1 MDMAAKRRDDGENV
15 DAKSKLS
22 RLLETE
28 VELEAML
35 QEARQEAKRLVELA
49 ESAAEDRVQQFELK
63 LEAEEARVRDRI
75 ARERDQA
82 VASIREEAGRETDQL
97 EELDDATVN
106 ELASYVLD
114 LLLGRP
120 GSRGS
125 D

>member
-1 MDMAAKRRDDGENV
+1 MAAKRRDEGA

-28 VELEAML
+28 IELEAML
-35 QEARQEAKRLVELA
+35 KEAKKEAKRLVGLA
-49 ESAAEDRVQQFELK
+49 ESAAEDRVQKFELQ
-63 LEAEEARVRDRI
+63 LEAEEASVRDRI

-82 VASIREEAGRETDQL
+82 IASIREEARRET
-97 EELDDATVN
+97 EELDSLDDAAVN
-106 ELASYVLD
+106 QLASYVLD

-120 GSRGS
+120 GSRGP

>member
-1 MDMAAKRRDDGENV
+1 MAAKRKDDGENA

-35 QEARQEAKRLVELA
+35 KEARDEAKRLVELA
-49 ESAAEDRVQQFELK
+49 ESAAEDHVRQFELQ
-63 LEAEEARVRDRI
+63 LEAEEAIVRDRI
-75 ARERDQA
+75 ARKRDQA
-82 VASIREEAGRETDQL
+82 IASIREEARRETDQL
-97 EELDDATVN
+97 DALDDATVN
-106 ELASYVLD
+106 DLASYVLD

>member
-1 MDMAAKRRDDGENV
+1 MAAKRRDEGA

-35 QEARQEAKRLVELA
+35 KEARQEAKRLVELA

-63 LEAEEARVRDRI
+63 LKAEEAIVRDRI

-82 VASIREEAGRETDQL
+82 IASIREEARRETDQL
-97 EELDDATVN
+97 GALDDATVN